1 MRPHRHLSVRPASI
15 ADSAEIARVCLLTAY
30 QGRSAETL
38 VRHPELPA
46 QVQALQYLHLPSG
59 FAFVLVKTT
68 EHPES
73 DSELESRSGSGSGSE
88 EETRG
93 ELRLEKERTESGNIV
108 GYVVGTAEKAQF
120 EREINASWWPTLR
133 TKYSKDL
140 VGTPLDRYFV
150 GLVHK
155 GPILRPAG
163 SGTAH
168 IHVNV
173 IGKYKK
179 HGYDR
184 ILVDVALHHLRK
196 REKECNDRTCLSTTQ
211 IIPSRF

>member
-1 MRPHRHLSVRPASI
+1 MRPHRYLSVRPASV

-46 QVQALQYLHLPSG
+46 QVQALPYLHLSSG
-59 FAFVLVKTT
+59 FAFVLVETA

-73 DSELESRSGSGSGSE
+73 DSELGSRSRSGSE
-88 EETRG
+88 EEARG
-93 ELRLEKERTESGNIV
+93 EPRLEKERTESGNIV
-108 GYVVGTAEKAQF
+108 GYVVGTAETAQF

-150 GLVHK
+150 SLIHK

-179 HGYDR
+179 HGCDR
-184 ILVDVALHHLRK
+184 LLVDVALQHLRK
-196 REKECNDRTCLSTTQ
+196 REKECSN
-211 IIPSRF
+211 